1 MKFRIRYADQ
11 LVGLF
16 LLLAVLAIAVIL
28 VFLGVNQRWFAKDYE
43 FRSRFDSAGGLSVGM
58 PIMLKGFEIGS
69 IERIELNDDNQVDV
83 LFTVQDTYYSRVLPN
98 SVLELT
104 SSPIGLGVTL
114 NFYPGA
120 GAGMPQPELSFIP
133 SLDLPEGQD
142 LVTAGLVVI
151 PKGEDVIGSVIA
163 KLNPIL
169 DDVRSTIVQIKRV
182 VGTVDLALQGKS
194 GPVGEMVMDLSTT
207 PDKVN
212 ALIDDVNAR
221 VAGIGMISAEYGNG
235 NTRVARGQNGTEPY
249 VTGVEPVYGAMR
261 NIDLEPGGRFL
272 DPLDLDMRRRV
283 VVLGDGIKKLLFD
296 AGPAVGQTVQ
306 IGDSPF
312 LVIGVMQHK
321 TQNSSYSSR
330 DENRVFIPASTYRA
344 LFGTHYPRNIVSRPA
359 VLAETGAVRQQ
370 VYEVL
375 ARRHVFDATDTDAI
389 MVWDTND
396 MLRMVDNLFS
406 GFTIFLGIVGSFTL
420 AVGGIGVANIMYI
433 VVRERTPEIG
443 LKRSIGARRRDILG
457 QFLLETTL
465 VVAVGAVL
473 GLLISAGLVA
483 LGRLLPIQEA
493 VGTPSLSPAV
503 VGITVLLLGGISFL
517 AGIFPAWRA
526 AHLDPVQCLRA

>member
-1 MKFRIRYADQ
+1 MRTSGLLVQFADDLRARPLRTVITVLGITWGTVAVVVLLAFGVGMSGQMQSNSRGMGDGIVILFGNRTTKAYQGFPEGRGIALYADDAA
-11 LVGLF
+11 
-16 LLLAVLAIAVIL
+16 LL
-28 VFLGVNQRWFAKDYE
+28 QRE
-43 FRSRFDSAGGLSVGM
+43 
-58 PIMLKGFEIGS
+58 
-69 IERIELNDDNQVDV
+69 
-83 LFTVQDTYYSRVLPN
+83 
-98 SVLELT
+98 
-104 SSPIGLGVTL
+104 
-114 NFYPGA
+114 
-120 GAGMPQPELSFIP
+120 
-133 SLDLPEGQD
+133 
-142 LVTAGLVVI
+142 
-151 PKGEDVIGSVIA
+151 
-163 KLNPIL
+163 
-169 DDVRSTIVQIKRV
+169 
-182 VGTVDLALQGKS
+182 
-194 GPVGEMVMDLSTT
+194 
-207 PDKVN
+207 
-212 ALIDDVNAR
+212 

-235 NTRVARGQNGTEPY
+235 NTRVSRGTNGTEPY

-261 NIDLEPGGRFL
+261 NIELEPGGRFL
-272 DPLDLDMRRRV
+272 DPPDLDLRRRV
-283 VVLGDGIKKLLFD
+283 VVLGDGIKKLLFE

-344 LFGTHYPRNIVSRPA
+344 LFGTHDPRNIVYRPS
-359 VLAETGAVRQQ
+359 VLAETGAVRRQ

-375 ARRHVFDATDTDAI
+375 ARRHVFDPADTDAI
-389 MVWDTND
+389 MVWDTTD

-443 LKRSIGARRRDILG
+443 LKRSIGARRRDIMG

-473 GLLISAGLVA
+473 GLLLSAGLVA